1 MIGGIAMDLDKSA
14 VEQANQA
21 EEREMSGEPTM
32 PVAEGS
38 IGLDDGELEKVAG
51 GFIRIIP
58 GD

>member
-1 MIGGIAMDLDKSA
+1 MDLDKSA